1 MGLRIFCLCNL
12 FTTLFYCAF
21 EEAVGG
27 NSDRVWGDLRFLKVG
42 GWLLISTMGK
52 QCGHNPRIELNA
64 LIATSQGNEEE
75 LRQVGDTY
83 QHTHKHMHIPGHMLA
98 GVCHMP
104 RSVIQNQTY
113 GSSTTCIQVTSSFE
127 EESEAINEKVRKKER
142 ERGRQSCSGTG
153 RKEVLG
159 YF

>member
-1 MGLRIFCLCNL
+1 MRCYTSISDGVIL
-12 FTTLFYCAF
+12 F

-27 NSDRVWGDLRFLKVG
+27 NSDGVWGDLRFLKVG

-98 GVCHMP
+98 GVCHIP
-104 RSVIQNQTY
+104 RSVIQNHR
-113 GSSTTCIQVTSSFE
+113 SSTTCIQVTSSFE